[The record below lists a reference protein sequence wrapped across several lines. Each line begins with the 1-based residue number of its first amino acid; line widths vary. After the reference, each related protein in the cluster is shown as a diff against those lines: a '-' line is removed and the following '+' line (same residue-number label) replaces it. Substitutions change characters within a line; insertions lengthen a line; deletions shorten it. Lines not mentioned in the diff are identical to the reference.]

1 MTSIE
6 VADEAALRRI
16 TINRP
21 GKRNALDVETAAA
34 LAEAV
39 ETAVLPRRAVL
50 ITGAAPS
57 FCVGGD
63 LPSLAAVAE
72 RGSLAA
78 TQAIYSAFHG
88 IVRAIRRSPLPVI
101 AAVNGAALGAGLDLA
116 LCCDL
121 RVAGEDAVFESAWI
135 KAGLIPGMAGARLLP
150 QVIGAGP
157 AARMLLLGG
166 RVDAQQALAL
176 GLVDAVAQDPVAA
189 AEEMAGTIASLSY
202 DAVSRTKAALRR
214 GLDQGLDAELDVLGA
229 QQGQLL
235 DGDEFRAFASRFIS
249 KSRPSEGR

>member
-1 MTSIE
+1 MTAP
-6 VADEAALRRI
+6 VDVTDEDKLRRI

-21 GKRNALDVETAAA
+21 AKRNALDVETAAA
-34 LAEAV
+34 LADAV
-39 ETAVLPRRAVL
+39 ATASLPQRAIV

-63 LPSLAAVAE
+63 LPALAAVAE

-78 TQAIYSAFHG
+78 TRAIYSAFHG

-121 RVAGEDAVFESAWI
+121 RVAGPDSEFESTWI
-135 KAGLIPGMAGARLLP
+135 KAGLVPGMAGARLLP
-150 QVIGAGP
+150 QIIGAGP
-157 AARMLLLGG
+157 AARMLLLGS
-166 RVDAQQALAL
+166 RVDAAQALAL
-176 GLVDAVAQDPVAA
+176 GLVDAIAADPLAA
-189 AEEMAGTIASLSY
+189 ATEMAGTIASLSY
-202 DAVSRTKAALRR
+202 EAVSRTKAALRR

-235 DGDEFRAFASRFIS
+235 DGEEFRTFAAKFMS
-249 KSRPSEGR
+249 KS

>member
-1 MTSIE
+1 
-6 VADEAALRRI
+6 
-16 TINRP
+16 
-21 GKRNALDVETAAA
+21 
-34 LAEAV
+34 
-39 ETAVLPRRAVL
+39 
-50 ITGAAPS
+50 
-57 FCVGGD
+57 
-63 LPSLAAVAE
+63 
-72 RGSLAA
+72 
-78 TQAIYSAFHG
+78 
-88 IVRAIRRSPLPVI
+88 VI

-121 RVAGEDAVFESAWI
+121 RVAGEDAVFESTWI